1 VHGIY
6 LDLGLYCHQDLS
18 SNPADIAVT
27 LNGIANIV
35 TPDLARDISPE
46 LIAMLNH
53 SRPHIRKRAVLALYK
68 IIVKNPETIGNARHR
83 MEEKLDDPDPGLL
96 LGYHS
101 NISNGYTRRR
111 LGNCQRPM

>member
-1 VHGIY
+1 MHGIY
-6 LDLGLYCHQDLS
+6 LNFGLYGRQDLS

-68 IIVKNPETIGNARHR
+68 IIVKNPETIGAARHR
-83 MEEKLDDPDPGLL
+83 MEEKLDDPDPGSLL
-96 LGYHS
+96 EYHL
-101 NISNGYTRRR
+101 NISNGYSRRR
-111 LGNCQRPM
+111 LCNCECPM

>member
-1 VHGIY
+1 MHSIY
-6 LDLGLYCHQDLS
+6 LDFGLYNHQDLS

-35 TPDLARDISPE
+35 TSDLARDISPE

-68 IIVKNPETIGNARHR
+68 IIVKNPETIETARHR
-83 MEEKLDDPDPGLL
+83 MEEKLDDPDPGSL
-96 LGYHS
+96 LGYYL
-101 NISNGYTRRR
+101 NISNEYIRRR
-111 LGNCQRPM
+111 LCNYQRPM